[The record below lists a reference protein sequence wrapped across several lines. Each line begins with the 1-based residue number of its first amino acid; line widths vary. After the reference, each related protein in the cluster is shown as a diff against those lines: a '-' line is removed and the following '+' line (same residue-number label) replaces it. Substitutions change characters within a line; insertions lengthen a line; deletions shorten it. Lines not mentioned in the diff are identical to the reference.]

1 MLVFRVGLCYTVS
14 VFCLQCV
21 FFRKEGFNE
30 EWELLGECMGT
41 RAFFAY
47 PYISPLAGYARSL
60 RLFRGIR
67 AIMAKKTDNQQ
78 SQAERIGQQLA
89 DTLGYELVEAAFER
103 ENTGLYLRFYLDKE
117 GGITLDDCERY
128 HRAVQPLADQ
138 LEYDFLEVCSPGIDR
153 PIKNQRDADRCLG
166 LDIEVRLYKPQDGQK
181 VFNGQF
187 VAYDR
192 GDITIRCADES
203 ERKFLKKDV
212 AVARC
217 AIDMEEVEN
226 ADLSDDPERM

>member
-1 MLVFRVGLCYTVS
+1 
-14 VFCLQCV
+14 
-21 FFRKEGFNE
+21 
-30 EWELLGECMGT
+30 
-41 RAFFAY
+41 
-47 PYISPLAGYARSL
+47 
-60 RLFRGIR
+60 
-67 AIMAKKTDNQQ
+67 MAKKTDNQQ
-78 SQAERIGQQLA
+78 SQAERIGQLLA

-192 GDITIRCADES
+192 GDITIRCVDES

>member
-1 MLVFRVGLCYTVS
+1 MPKAELTV
-14 VFCLQCV
+14 VVEPKCQ
-21 FFRKEGFNE
+21 R
-30 EWELLGECMGT
+30 
-41 RAFFAY
+41 
-47 PYISPLAGYARSL
+47 
-60 RLFRGIR
+60 
-67 AIMAKKTDNQQ
+67 
-78 SQAERIGQQLA
+78 LA
-89 DTLGYELVEAAFER
+89 DELGFELVDVC
-103 ENTGLYLRFYLDKE
+103 LDKE
-117 GGITLDDCERY
+117 GAGKYLRIYIDRPEGISLDDCERY

-187 VAYDR
+187 VAYDQ